1 MYIYKLHNL
10 FFRVFVCVF
19 CGFILLLFFFLRQ
32 STEILL
38 DLKKLY
44 PARELDIEMKVDN
57 LGIDD
62 NKIQYAGRSTWAV
75 KE

>member
-1 MYIYKLHNL
+1 MFL
-10 FFRVFVCVF
+10 CVF
-19 CGFILLLFFFLRQ
+19 CVFVFGFFKAVHRNSIRF
-32 STEILL
+32 
-38 DLKKLY
+38 KKLY

-57 LGIDD
+57 LSIDD